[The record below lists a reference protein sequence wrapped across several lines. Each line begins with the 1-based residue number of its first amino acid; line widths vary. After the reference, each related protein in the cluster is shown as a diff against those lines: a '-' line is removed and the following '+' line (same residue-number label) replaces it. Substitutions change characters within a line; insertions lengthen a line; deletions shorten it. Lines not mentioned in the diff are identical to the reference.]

1 MPRSTK
7 SKTLAVLICLLL
19 FTTGCS
25 QTSSNLHQTTIGD
38 QTFYLQHATTPP
50 LITQGLM
57 HIDQMPTNQGM
68 LFLFESEAPRS
79 FWMKNTLIALD
90 IIFLNQNQEIINI
103 AKQVP
108 PCKTIDPTQ
117 QNCPTYQSLGGAK
130 YVLEL
135 NGGLSDQLNLE
146 TGNQLDLIKDR

>member
-7 SKTLAVLICLLL
+7 STTFSVLICLLL

-25 QTSSNLHQTTIGD
+25 QTSSQLHKTTIGD
-38 QTFYLQHATTPP
+38 QTFYLQYATTPP
-50 LITQGLM
+50 QITQGLM
-57 HIDQMPTNQGM
+57 YVEQMPSNQGM

-79 FWMKNTLIALD
+79 FWMKNTLIPLD
-90 IIFLNQNQEIINI
+90 IIFLNQNQEILNI

-108 PCKTIDPTQ
+108 PCKTVDPTQ
-117 QNCPTYQSLGGAK
+117 LNCPTYQSLGEAK

-135 NGGLSDQLNLE
+135 NGGISDKLNIELG
-146 TGNQLDLIKDR
+146 TKLNLIKDR